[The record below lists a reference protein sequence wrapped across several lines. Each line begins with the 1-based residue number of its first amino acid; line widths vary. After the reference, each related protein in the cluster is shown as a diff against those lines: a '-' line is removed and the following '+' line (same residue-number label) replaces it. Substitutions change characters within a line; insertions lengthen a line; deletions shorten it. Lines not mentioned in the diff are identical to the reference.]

1 MLSKLATFLYI
12 HCVVYRRSIVDR
24 RKALFLVMAHLHY
37 RRRTRTRTP
46 LLYRN
51 RVYDL
56 SLSLCNVNM
65 FCIVQCSHWVSNY
78 LSLSLYPSPSLAM

>member
-37 RRRTRTRTP
+37 RRRTWVRTRARTP
-46 LLYRN
+46 LLHRN
-51 RVYDL
+51 REYR
-56 SLSLCNVNM
+56 SESESS
-65 FCIVQCSHWVSNY
+65 QCEHVLHST
-78 LSLSLYPSPSLAM
+78 M